1 MTETYGA
8 ALEKLCDIVGS
19 QTAGYRRL
27 LETTREGLAA
37 LRAHEVTRF
46 DDILAEQVD
55 TMREL
60 KDLERE
66 RERMIRQVGAPTG
79 DARLSELTAELKQ
92 VAADVVRAN
101 RVSRLVI
108 ERNGALVEARL
119 GLHGRVREIPSAAA
133 VGVDETA

>member
-1 MTETYGA
+1 MTETYGS

-37 LRAHEVTRF
+37 LRTQDVTRF
-46 DDILAEQVD
+46 DEILAEQVD

-66 RERMIRQVGAPTG
+66 RERAMQEVGSP
-79 DARLSELTAELKQ
+79 AREGRLAELSEELKR
-92 VAADVVRAN
+92 VVTDVVRAN

-108 ERNGALVEARL
+108 ERNGALIEARL
-119 GLHGRVREIPSAAA
+119 GLQGRLRDVPHAT